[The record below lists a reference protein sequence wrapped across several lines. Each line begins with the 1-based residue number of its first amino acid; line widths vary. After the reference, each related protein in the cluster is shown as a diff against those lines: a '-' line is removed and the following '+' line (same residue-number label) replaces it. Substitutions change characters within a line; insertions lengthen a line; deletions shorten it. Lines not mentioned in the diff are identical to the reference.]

1 MSATILALA
10 LAMSAIYVI
19 QTPAVFWNNVA
30 FTFAMVLLITLP
42 TALVVSKASFDVFVL
57 NKKIRKMVR
66 YDQLTGALRKEEF
79 FKDLRE
85 ASAMDEG
92 VALMLDVDD
101 LGAVVDKYGYDATD
115 DVLKVVAETMKNEV
129 RDEDEVCRFGFEKFI
144 VVLTSVTLED
154 ALTVARRVQ
163 MAIAQSPVESGAH
176 YIPISVSIGAVS
188 IEQNSD
194 VDNIVEMASKELK
207 RGQQYNL
214 ICCFQTITL
223 ALFTPLC

>member
-163 MAIAQSPVESGAH
+163 MA
-176 YIPISVSIGAVS
+176 
-188 IEQNSD
+188 
-194 VDNIVEMASKELK
+194 M
-207 RGQQYNL
+207 
-214 ICCFQTITL
+214 
-223 ALFTPLC
+223 